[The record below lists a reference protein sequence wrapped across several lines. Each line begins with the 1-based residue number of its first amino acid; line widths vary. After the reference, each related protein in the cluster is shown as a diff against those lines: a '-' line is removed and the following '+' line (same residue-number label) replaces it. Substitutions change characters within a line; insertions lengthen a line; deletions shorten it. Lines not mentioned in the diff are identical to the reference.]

1 MTQAELADQPALG
14 PDGQLLDASKIVWYN
29 DPDDPHPIQSAS
41 TPSKVPVQEGN
52 VLVKLYCV
60 WQQLI
65 HLSGQVGQ
73 RSRPTCA
80 TAGTRLAE
88 AITTEK
94 LDENGQSCCRFILR
108 HDAKASAKH
117 KRPTTNDS
125 CGDAINTDMEDETFA
140 VPVSEGGSDGNSL
153 DSDVNEIEVGNEEVY
168 KSLLISA

>member
-1 MTQAELADQPALG
+1 
-14 PDGQLLDASKIVWYN
+14 
-29 DPDDPHPIQSAS
+29 
-41 TPSKVPVQEGN
+41 
-52 VLVKLYCV
+52 
-60 WQQLI
+60 
-65 HLSGQVGQ
+65 LSGQVGQ

-94 LDENGQSCCRFILR
+94 LDENGQSCRRFILC

-125 CGDAINTDMEDETFA
+125 CGDAIDTDTEDETFA

-153 DSDVNEIEVGNEEVY
+153 DSDIDEIEVGNEEVY